1 MNGSRT
7 YISRLKSNPLQFWPE
22 ALALLSL
29 GVAFFALGQ
38 PWIRVIP
45 PDEWAYKL
53 PTVLLDIKTTFLF
66 YDLKQSYLV
75 VIALSLA
82 VAIVCWQLRWAFLP
96 ALAALVLAYFSLRQ
110 TEQGMGGSIRWQDKG
125 FETVLDNGLWLY
137 LAAVV
142 AIIILSAYRWW
153 KPVNRHQY
161 DSQ

>member
-1 MNGSRT
+1 MSGLGT
-7 YISRLKSNPLQFWPE
+7 YINRLTSSPLQFWPE

-125 FETVLDNGLWLY
+125 FETVLDNGLWLFM
-137 LAAVV
+137 AAVV
-142 AIIILSAYRWW
+142 VLIVLSAYRWW
-153 KPVNRHQY
+153 MPLKSIEHE
-161 DSQ
+161 